1 MRECRFSGIPAA
13 TRVLRKFAAEVTMK
27 AFRSRPSIMSN
38 RPDEDKKAEL
48 EICNLRLSFG
58 GVVAV
63 RDVDLTVHTGE
74 LMAVIGPNGAGKTS
88 LLNCITGFYRPQQG
102 KIIFNGRDITHLHT
116 HQLVGVGVGRTFQNI
131 ELFPGMTVLAN
142 MTLARHIH
150 CRYSFWRSC
159 LFSPKVRE
167 EEIRHRQVLE
177 EIIDFLEMQSI
188 RKQTVGS
195 LPYGMMKRVELGR
208 ALALEP
214 RLLILDE
221 PFAGM
226 NLEEKEDMVRFLL
239 ELNGRWGLTMILVE
253 HDMSIV
259 MSISRRVMVLN
270 FGEKLGEGTPEEINA
285 DPEVI
290 KAYLGDARTMD

>member
-1 MRECRFSGIPAA
+1 
-13 TRVLRKFAAEVTMK
+13 MK
-27 AFRSRPSIMSN
+27 AFRGRPSIMHK
-38 RPDEDKKAEL
+38 RPEESKKAEL
-48 EICNLRLSFG
+48 EIRNLQLTFG
-58 GVVAV
+58 GVTAIKN
-63 RDVDLTVHTGE
+63 VDLSVRTGE
-74 LMAVIGPNGAGKTS
+74 LMAIIGPNGAGKTS
-88 LLNCITGFYRPQQG
+88 LLNCITGFYRPQSG
-102 KIIFNGRDITHLHT
+102 TILFNGVEITSMHT
-116 HQLVGVGVGRTFQNI
+116 HQLVQVGIGRTFQNI

-150 CRYSFWRSC
+150 CHYSFVKSC
-159 LFSPKVRE
+159 FFTPQVVR
-167 EEIRHRQVLE
+167 EEIRHRQILE

-188 RKQTVGS
+188 RKQAVGS

-239 ELNGRWGLTMILVE
+239 ELNGRWGMTMILVE

-259 MSISRRVMVLN
+259 MNIAQRIMVLN
-270 FGEKLGEGTPEEINA
+270 FGEKIGEGSAEEIGAN
-285 DPEVI
+285 PEVI
-290 KAYLGDARTMD
+290 KAYLGESDSI

>member
-1 MRECRFSGIPAA
+1 
-13 TRVLRKFAAEVTMK
+13 MK
-27 AFRSRPSIMSN
+27 AFRSRPSIMVN
-38 RPDEDKKAEL
+38 RRPEDRKAEL
-48 EICNLRLSFG
+48 EIRNLRLSFG
-58 GVVAV
+58 GVIAV
-63 RDVDLTVHTGE
+63 KDVDLTVHTGE
-74 LMAVIGPNGAGKTS
+74 FMAVIGPNGAGKTS
-88 LLNCITGFYRPQQG
+88 LLNCITGFYHPQQG
-102 KIIFNGRDITHLHT
+102 QIRFNGRDITHLHT
-116 HQLVGVGVGRTFQNI
+116 HQLVGIGIGRTFQNI

-150 CRYSFWRSC
+150 CHYSFWKSC
-159 LFSPKVRE
+159 LFSQNVRR
-167 EEIRHRQVLE
+167 EEIRHRQMLE

-188 RKQTVGS
+188 RKQVVGA

-239 ELNGRWGLTMILVE
+239 ELNGRWGLTMVLVE

-259 MSISRRVMVLN
+259 MSIAQRIMVLN
-270 FGEKLGEGTPEEINA
+270 FGEKLGEGSPEEISANPA
-285 DPEVI
+285 VI
-290 KAYLGDARTMD
+290 KAYLGDEQAIT

>member
-1 MRECRFSGIPAA
+1 MI
-13 TRVLRKFAAEVTMK
+13 
-27 AFRSRPSIMSN
+27 N
-38 RPDEDKKAEL
+38 RPPEDKKAEL
-48 EICNLRLSFG
+48 EIRNLRLSFG

-63 RDVDLTVHTGE
+63 RNVDLSVHTGE

-88 LLNCITGFYRPQQG
+88 LLNCITGFYHPQQG
-102 KIIFNGRDITHLHT
+102 QIIFNGRDITHLHT
-116 HQLVGVGVGRTFQNI
+116 HQLVGVGIGRTFQNI

-150 CRYSFWRSC
+150 CHYSFWRSC

-239 ELNGRWGLTMILVE
+239 ELNGRWGLTMVLVE
-253 HDMSIV
+253 HDMSII
-259 MSISRRVMVLN
+259 MSISQRIMVLN
-270 FGEKLGEGTPEEINA
+270 FGEMLGEGSPEEISAN
-285 DPEVI
+285 PEVI
-290 KAYLGDARTMD
+290 KAYLGDARAIE

>member
-1 MRECRFSGIPAA
+1 MDPVFPRRKRGVN
-13 TRVLRKFAAEVTMK
+13 TRVEVFMK
-27 AFRSRPSIMSN
+27 AFRSRPSIMIN
-38 RPDEDKKAEL
+38 RPQEDKKAEL
-48 EICNLRLSFG
+48 EIRNLRLSFG

-63 RDVDLTVHTGE
+63 QDVDMTVHTGE

-102 KIIFNGRDITHLHT
+102 QILFNGRDITRLHT
-116 HQLVGVGVGRTFQNI
+116 HQLVGIGIGRTFQNI

-150 CRYSFWRSC
+150 CGYSFLHSC
-159 LFSPKVRE
+159 LFTPSVRE
-167 EEIRHRQVLE
+167 EEIRQRRILE

-226 NLEEKEDMVRFLL
+226 NLEEKEDMVRLLL
-239 ELNGRWGLTMILVE
+239 ELNGRWGLTMVLVE

-259 MSISRRVMVLN
+259 MSIARRIMVLN
-270 FGEKLGEGTPEEINA
+270 FGEKLGEGTPEEISAN
-285 DPEVI
+285 PEVI
-290 KAYLGDARTMD
+290 KAYLGDAQKME

>member
-1 MRECRFSGIPAA
+1 
-13 TRVLRKFAAEVTMK
+13 MK
-27 AFRSRPSIMSN
+27 AFRSRPSIMLN
-38 RPDEDKKAEL
+38 RPEEEKKAEL
-48 EICNLRLSFG
+48 EIKNLRLSFG

-63 RDVDLTVHTGE
+63 KDVDLTVHTGE

-88 LLNCITGFYRPQQG
+88 LLNCVTGFYHPQQG
-102 KIIFNGRDITHLHT
+102 HILFNGQDITHLHT
-116 HQLVGVGVGRTFQNI
+116 HQLVGVGIGRTFQNI

-150 CRYSFWRSC
+150 CHYSFWRSC
-159 LFSPKVRE
+159 LFSPKVRK
-167 EEIRHRQVLE
+167 EEIRHRQILE

-188 RKQTVGS
+188 RKKTVGS

-214 RLLILDE
+214 KLLILDE

-259 MSISRRVMVLN
+259 MSISNRIMVLN
-270 FGEKLGEGTPEEINA
+270 FGEKLGEGTPDVVSAN
-285 DPEVI
+285 PEVV
-290 KAYLGDARTMD
+290 KAYLGEAQKLD

>member
-1 MRECRFSGIPAA
+1 
-13 TRVLRKFAAEVTMK
+13 MK
-27 AFRSRPSIMSN
+27 AFRSRPSIMIN
-38 RPDEDKKAEL
+38 RREEDKKAEL
-48 EICNLRLSFG
+48 EIESLRLSFG
-58 GVVAV
+58 GVIAV
-63 RDVDLTVHTGE
+63 KDVDLNIHTGE

-88 LLNCITGFYRPQQG
+88 LLNCITGFYRAQQG
-102 KIIFNGRDITHLHT
+102 KIIFNGKDITNLHT
-116 HQLVGVGVGRTFQNI
+116 HELVGVGIGRTFQNI

-150 CRYSFWRSC
+150 CQYSFIRSC
-159 LFSPKVRE
+159 LFSGSVKK

-188 RKQTVGS
+188 RKKTVGS

-226 NLEEKEDMVRFLL
+226 NMEEKEDMVRFLL
-239 ELNGRWGLTMILVE
+239 ELNKRWGLTMILVE

-259 MSISRRVMVLN
+259 MSIAQRIMVLN
-270 FGEKLGEGTPEEINA
+270 FGEKLGEGSAEEISANP
-285 DPEVI
+285 DVI
-290 KAYLGDARTMD
+290 KAYLGEAEEL